1 MGNISQT
8 FVKHSDWSARV
19 DNQYVVA
26 AGLIPPHSKEPYVA
40 VQYAPIIEA
49 PDWLVAWCVSQK
61 VEKKS
66 QPGEEIKRDIN
77 GLVPHGSIHGWLLHQ
92 AGKLRSMGLDAE
104 QIEPALLKLVHE
116 NCAPPTD

>member
-26 AGLIPPHSKEPYVA
+26 AGSIHPHSKEPYVA
-40 VQYAPIIEA
+40 VQDAPIIEA

-61 VEKKS
+61 DEKKS

-92 AGKLRSMGLDAE
+92 SGKLHSMDSTANQIQPGL
-104 QIEPALLKLVHE
+104 LRL
-116 NCAPPTD
+116 